1 MMLKLLLYQC
11 FCTTNMIKSKTVIQT
26 QTKPICLG
34 SMDSFFSLVFFSLR
48 SLILLF
54 NCYRINYS
62 SYFFIFLLLLS
73 FLRKLKIKTHCQY
86 VFFYYF
92 CSSLFGTVNGFIYD
106 PSAILKVL

>member
-1 MMLKLLLYQC
+1 MMWKLLLYQC

-73 FLRKLKIKTHCQY
+73 FLRKLKIKRIANMFFLLFLFITFWDCQR
-86 VFFYYF
+86 
-92 CSSLFGTVNGFIYD
+92 IY
-106 PSAILKVL
+106 L